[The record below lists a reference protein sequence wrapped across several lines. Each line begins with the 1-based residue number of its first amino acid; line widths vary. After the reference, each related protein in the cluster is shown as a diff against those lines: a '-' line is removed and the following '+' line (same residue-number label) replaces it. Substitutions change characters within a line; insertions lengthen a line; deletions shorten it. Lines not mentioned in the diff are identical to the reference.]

1 VESRTVLLSLHL
13 VGVAAWLGA
22 NFVQLLVVPRMER
35 AGTAVAVA
43 WHETAADLSKKYY
56 SAAGALVG
64 VTGVLLVL
72 DDRAEW
78 SSGFVWVGIAAVA
91 IGAFLG
97 IVVFGPKEQELVA
110 AHRSGDSG
118 GVVRTLR
125 TIRTFAVVDTL
136 VVLLAVVAM
145 VDHWQA

>member
-1 VESRTVLLSLHL
+1 
-13 VGVAAWLGA
+13 VAAWLGA
-22 NFVQLLVVPRMER
+22 NFIQILVVPRMER

-56 SAAGALVG
+56 SAAGAVIG
-64 VTGVLLVL
+64 VTGVLMVL

-78 SSGFVWVGIAAVA
+78 SSGFVWVGIGA
-91 IGAFLG
+91 IVLGAILG
-97 IVVFGPKEQELVA
+97 VVVFGPKEEELVA

-118 GVVRTLR
+118 GVARLLR
-125 TIRTFAVVDTL
+125 TIRSFAVVDTL